1 MLRKLSMAGVL
12 LIAVAFCFAGW
23 AVAADVVQ
31 GKCVEVRAAEKTLVI
46 EEYDVNF
53 SDEHPYGRSTG
64 VVNEYLIDKALVGIP
79 PEPGDIL
86 RIAYEVRGTD
96 RVALKVMNVSKQDLR
111 KK

>member
-1 MLRKLSMAGVL
+1 
-12 LIAVAFCFAGW
+12 
-23 AVAADVVQ
+23 
-31 GKCVEVRAAEKTLVI
+31 
-46 EEYDVNF
+46 
-53 SDEHPYGRSTG
+53 